1 MRFDSAAI
9 LNGSN
14 AARVRAW
21 KHLRALQ
28 LGNVFGIQF
37 VQLRTGMLGFALW
50 FVAAAASPCLL
61 PLGQH

>member
-21 KHLRALQ
+21 KHLRTLQ
-28 LGNVFGIQF
+28 LGDVFGIQC
-37 VQLRTGMLGFALW
+37 VQLRTGTLGFALW
-50 FVAAAASPCLL
+50 FAAAASPCFL
-61 PLGQH
+61 PLGQR